1 MRILITGATGLIGQ
15 PLCRRLS
22 NEGHGIVVL
31 SRQPER
37 AAVVPGAK
45 AFRWEPE
52 AGAPP
57 REAWEGVEALIH
69 LAGEPVA
76 AGRWTSERKRSIR
89 ESRVTGTRN
98 LVAGI
103 EMLSDRP
110 KVLISSSAVGLYG
123 DRGDE
128 VLAETAAPGEGFLAD
143 VSRDWESEAV
153 RARNLGLRVALVRV
167 GVVLSSAGG
176 ALEKMLAPFKLGL
189 GGRLGDGRQWFPWIH
204 LDDIVGI
211 LHHALMSPAI
221 DTSINGVAP
230 GIVTNEGFTRELAA
244 ALHRPVFFPV
254 PEFAL
259 RIAMG
264 EMAEMALASLRVVPQ
279 VAEETGYR
287 FRYPQLR
294 EALAEILKSKV

>member
-1 MRILITGATGLIGQ
+1 
-15 PLCRRLS
+15 
-22 NEGHGIVVL
+22 
-31 SRQPER
+31 
-37 AAVVPGAK
+37 
-45 AFRWEPE
+45 
-52 AGAPP
+52 
-57 REAWEGVEALIH
+57 
-69 LAGEPVA
+69 
-76 AGRWTSERKRSIR
+76 
-89 ESRVTGTRN
+89 
-98 LVAGI
+98 
-103 EMLSDRP
+103 MLSDRP
-110 KVLISSSAVGLYG
+110 KVLISSSAVGFYG

-128 VLAETAAPGEGFLAD
+128 VLAEMAAPGEGFLAD
-143 VSRDWESEAV
+143 VSCDWESEAV
-153 RARNLGLRVALVRV
+153 RARNLGLRVALMRV

-176 ALEKMLAPFKLGL
+176 ALEKMLALFKLGL

-211 LHHALMSPAI
+211 LRHALVTPTI
-221 DTSINGVAP
+221 NGPINGVAP
-230 GIVTNEGFTRELAA
+230 GIVTNEGFTKELAA

-294 EALAEILKSKV
+294 EALAEILKSNV